1 MARPKKQPVESV
13 EVVEEAIEIVE
24 ESVQEVQQE
33 KPPAQTIEV
42 PYLDVQ
48 SQIMGQARNAAAA
61 AAKAAEEQKK
71 LEEANVVEEKQ
82 PDPPLVVW
90 DMAAQEEEKQ
100 KQYYGVY
107 DRGVLLFV
115 TESESPKIDE
125 CLAENKAQLDY
136 WIADLALEVTDENHI
151 MFMNCPKNGQNYNS
165 YAHYLAQQ
173 GLAPGPPKFKNWLDY
188 YRNEYNGISD
198 EEIALKVNGNLRF
211 SFSPVKIL

>member
-13 EVVEEAIEIVE
+13 EVVEEAIEDVT
-24 ESVQEVQQE
+24 QQE

-48 SQIMGQARNAAAA
+48 SQIMGQALNAAR
-61 AAKAAEEQKK
+61 AAKEAEEKKKLQELAEKEAEEQK
-71 LEEANVVEEKQ
+71 

-90 DMAAQEEEKQ
+90 DMETQEEEKP

-107 DRGVLLFV
+107 DRGSLLFV
-115 TESESPKIDE
+115 TEAESPKIDE

-151 MFMNCPKNGQNYNS
+151 MYMNCPKNGQNYSS
-165 YAHYLAQQ
+165 YAQYLSQQ
-173 GLAPGPPKFKNWLDY
+173 GLAPSPPKFNNWLDY

-211 SFSPVKIL
+211 SFSPVKLL